1 MKVINTVAYYVM
13 LCLLSCESSPR
24 NVRLHQTISTDS
36 NTLSVTKLDTNNKV
50 INSTDTIHFLN
61 NCSELMTNTEV
72 GALMGINK
80 DNDSTGYLCFAECY
94 DCKEVY
100 QIIFVH
106 KGGVSVRKK
115 LGYEEISKEF
125 HNGCNNNFESFDCF
139 AFVNPMRDPDKQK
152 DEHAMNIDFP
162 VIVKIY
168 KRTTGDNWKFI
179 ERSKTKTFE
188 EYQMVLFKTI
198 YEIK

>member
-1 MKVINTVAYYVM
+1 MKAINTAVYFVIFF
-13 LCLLSCESSPR
+13 LLSCESSPR
-24 NVRLHQTISTDS
+24 YVKPNQTTSTDS
-36 NTLSVTKLDTNNKV
+36 NALSVKKLDTNNMV
-50 INSTDTIHFLN
+50 VNSTDTTHFLN

-72 GALMGINK
+72 GALMGINRN
-80 DNDSTGYLCFAECY
+80 NDSTGYLCFAECY
-94 DCKEVY
+94 DCKEAY

-106 KGGVSVRKK
+106 KGGVSARKR

-125 HNGCNNNFESFDCF
+125 HNGCKNNFESFDCF

-168 KRTTGDNWKFI
+168 KRTIGDNWKFI
-179 ERSKTKTFE
+179 ERSKAKTFE

-198 YEIK
+198 YGIK

>member
-1 MKVINTVAYYVM
+1 MKVINIVVYFVIFF
-13 LCLLSCESSPR
+13 LLSCESSPR
-24 NVRLHQTISTDS
+24 NVKPYQTTLTDS
-36 NTLSVTKLDTNNKV
+36 NTLSVKKLDTNNK
-50 INSTDTIHFLN
+50 IDSTDTMHFLN
-61 NCSELMTNTEV
+61 NCSELMANTEV
-72 GALMGINK
+72 GALMGINR

-94 DCKEVY
+94 DCKEAY

-106 KGGVSVRKK
+106 KGVVSARKR
-115 LGYEEISKEF
+115 LGYKEISRVF

-168 KRTTGDNWKFI
+168 KRFTGDNWKFI
-179 ERSKTKTFE
+179 ECSKAKTFE

-198 YEIK
+198 YGIK